1 MGEVA
6 GGRETGGR
14 HSAHDRGQSSA
25 PPGGGQGNG
34 GWRHLTFLSLAALGI
49 VFGDI
54 GTSPLYALR
63 VCFGPDYAVETTPQN
78 VLGALSLIFWALV
91 LIISVKYLVFILRAD
106 NNGEGGIL
114 ALMALARP
122 ALAGSARRRGMVLVT
137 LGLFGAALLYGDG
150 IITPAI
156 SVLSAVEGLEVT
168 RLHFTPF
175 VIPITVA
182 LLVGLFLLQ
191 RRGTTGVGVLFGP
204 VMLIWF
210 ITLAL
215 LGIRGVWL
223 EPSVL
228 AAVNPYHALRFF
240 VDNRVHGFLM
250 LGAVFLAVTGG
261 EALYADMG
269 HFGRGPIRFT
279 WFSLVLPSLL
289 LNYFGQGALLILD
302 PSAERNPFF
311 LLAPKWA
318 TLPLVFLATAA
329 TIIASQAV
337 ISGSFSL
344 TRQAVQLGFSPR
356 LLIRHTSS
364 EEIGQ
369 IYVPAVNWVLMLATI
384 ALVLGFRSSANLA
397 AAYGV
402 AVTTTMVITTL
413 LFYVVAH
420 EQWGWR
426 QWIAG
431 PAAAGFLVVDLSFF
445 GANIIKVEHGGW
457 FPLLVAAL
465 VYTIMATWKRG
476 RSILARRLLD
486 ESLPMELF
494 LEDLKRRPPLRVPG
508 TAVFM
513 TGSPEGVPPALLHNL
528 KHNQVLHERVALV
541 TVVTQ
546 EIPHV
551 APKQRLTVADLGC
564 GIYRLVARYGFME
577 TPNIPKLLAAAQA
590 RGLQFEIMKTTFFL
604 GRETLVPTGRPGMA
618 VWREHLFA
626 FMSRNAQRATT
637 YFDIPVNRVVEM
649 GAQIEL

>member
-1 MGEVA
+1 VEGGRGTGDGHSA
-6 GGRETGGR
+6 GGHGR
-14 HSAHDRGQSSA
+14 RFAAPAGGQS
-25 PPGGGQGNG
+25 NG
-34 GWRHLTFLSLAALGI
+34 GWGHLLFLSLAALGI

-63 VCFGPDYAVETTPQN
+63 VCFGPDYTVETTPQN
-78 VLGALSLIFWALV
+78 VLGTLSLVFWALI

-106 NNGEGGIL
+106 NHGEGGIL

-122 ALAGSARRRGMVLVT
+122 ALAGSAHRRGKILVT

-168 RLHFTPF
+168 HLHLTPL

-215 LGIRGVWL
+215 LGIRGLWL
-223 EPSVL
+223 EPSAL
-228 AAVNPYHALRFF
+228 AAVNPYHALSFF

-250 LGAVFLAVTGG
+250 LGAIFLAVTGG

-289 LNYFGQGALLILD
+289 LNYFGQGALLIRD

-311 LLAPKWA
+311 LLAPTWA
-318 TLPLVFLATAA
+318 ALPLVFLATIA

-369 IYVPAVNWVLMLATI
+369 IYVPAINWALMLATI
-384 ALVLGFRSSANLA
+384 ALVLGFRSSQNLA

-426 QWIAG
+426 PWVAG

-457 FPLLVAAL
+457 FPLLVAVF

-476 RSILARRLLD
+476 RSILARRLIED
-486 ESLPMELF
+486 SLPMELF

-528 KHNQVLHERVALV
+528 KHNQILHERVALV
-541 TVVTQ
+541 TVVTE

-551 APKQRLTVADLGC
+551 PPKQRLTVTELGC
-564 GIYRLVARYGFME
+564 GIYRLVGHYGFME
-577 TPNIPKLLAAAQA
+577 TPNIPKLLAAAAQA
-590 RGLQFEIMKTTFFL
+590 KGLQFEIMKTTFFL
-604 GRETLVPTGRPGMA
+604 GRETLVPSGRPEMA
-618 VWREHLFA
+618 LWREHLFA

-637 YFDIPVNRVVEM
+637 YFDIPVNRVVEI
-649 GAQIEL
+649 GTQIEF